1 MKRVILGSVLIAV
14 SVTVQAAKK
23 QQPMVK
29 PFSEVIGHQ
38 CGNNRECTE
47 SFQILLRLA
56 YDQGIRDASCYWKMK
71 CYPYLAGETQ
81 IANDLAQS
89 IQHLPSTLQGR

>member
-14 SVTVQAAKK
+14 SVTAQAAKK
-23 QQPMVK
+23 QQQTVT
-29 PFSEVIGHQ
+29 PFSDVMVYQ
-38 CGNNRECTE
+38 CGNNKECTA
-47 SFQILLRLA
+47 SIQILLRLA